1 MFSTKGVNTQD
12 SKKLGRY
19 FSYGIHQLFIYDIEI
34 KTASTGSKQ
43 LTLMMET
50 QPVTA
55 SGFEP
60 EAGHKGQVGRVA
72 FPGVFLKL
80 DDSAAIEEFN
90 KGVGIIADKL
100 GVRKQL
106 DEINAGDFDSYVEAF
121 KPLFIGKPAWWTIA
135 GEEYYKADGKTTG
148 NRLKLRRYS
157 FIASLEEGQNHLEK
171 FDVTKSY
178 NFKPA
183 TRPDADSVPTATTAT
198 DLPF

>member
-12 SKKLGRY
+12 SKKAGKY
-19 FSYGIHQLFIYDIEI
+19 FSYGIHQLFINDIEI

-50 QPVTA
+50 PPVTA
-55 SGFEP
+55 EGFEP

-72 FPGVFLKL
+72 FPGTFLKL
-80 DDSAAIEEFN
+80 EDSKAVEEFN
-90 KGVGIIADKL
+90 KSVGIIADKL

-106 DEINAGDFDSYVEAF
+106 DEINAADFDSYIHAI
-121 KPLFIGKPAWWTIA
+121 KPLFVGKYAWWAIA
-135 GEEYYKADGKTTG
+135 GEEYIKADGKTG
-148 NRLKLRRYS
+148 VRLKTRRYS
-157 FIASLEEGQNHLEK
+157 FIANLEEGQNKLEK
-171 FDVTKSY
+171 FDPSKAY

-183 TRPDADSVPTATTAT
+183 VRPDADSVPTAAVVN